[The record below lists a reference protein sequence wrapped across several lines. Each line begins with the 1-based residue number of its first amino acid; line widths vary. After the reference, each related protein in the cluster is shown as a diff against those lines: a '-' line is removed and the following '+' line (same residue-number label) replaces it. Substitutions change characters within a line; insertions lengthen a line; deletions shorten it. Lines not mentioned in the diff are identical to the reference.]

1 VKGDREQ
8 RRVVLRRLLTV
19 RAELGEVP
27 NEAVDAAAHMLGLSA
42 RQVRRL
48 VANGGDNDPTEAFDL
63 TETMIDH
70 LFAARGDA
78 AKAHQ
83 RMTDAN
89 VSLPVGTRQF
99 QRAVEQRVDQ
109 ALRAAAKRG
118 LDGFIASTVYL
129 GGPVAHRND
138 IWSIDH
144 TPAPVAVRP
153 RARGL
158 APYVPWTTSLMDNGC
173 GLWMAGTVKDSD
185 PNAADTMCTLARGV
199 AGFTLR
205 DGTFAGGLPDVLLSD
220 RGGDLI
226 SDPATIGL
234 ARVMVNRRYTEPGS
248 PWQNGRVERLQGLWQ
263 ADWCTTLPG
272 YLFGDRF
279 SYQRKLNLA
288 LSNPENLLF
297 EDQFAALFAKEIE
310 RRNEEH
316 VRKGKTAAQRWAADP
331 KPIRIADREVIRLAM
346 LRDETRIVHK
356 GNIEFRGQFYV
367 APELKTKNKV
377 QVDIRYMPGESASI
391 EVYYLGKH
399 LCQALRREDL
409 TLEQRGRIMAERK
422 AQKEGFREHLA
433 QGDRIN
439 AESAR
444 RSLRELGYA
453 EDELPGL
460 VTDARDGH
468 TEPATEIP
476 GQGDML
482 ADLLHMPV
490 AATAATA
497 AQRDRAVD
505 TAMAAAPTEEL
516 DALMDTLGA
525 PMPVER
531 NDTTNPMTGTG
542 G

>member
-8 RRVVLRRLLTV
+8 RRVVLRRLLAV
-19 RAELGEVP
+19 KAELGEVP
-27 NEAVDAAAHMLGLSA
+27 NSAVDAAAHMLGLSV

-48 VANGGDNDPTEAFDL
+48 VATGGDADPVEAFDL
-63 TETMIDH
+63 TKQMIDH
-70 LFAARGDA
+70 LFAARGNA
-78 AKAHQ
+78 LKAHE
-83 RMTDAN
+83 RLIAAHVD
-89 VSLPVGTRQF
+89 LPVGPRQF
-99 QRAVEQRVDQ
+99 QRAVEQHVDQ

-129 GGPVAHRND
+129 GGPVAHRNE
-138 IWSIDH
+138 IWAIDH

-153 RARGL
+153 RTRGL
-158 APYVPWTTSLMDNGC
+158 APYIPWTTTLMDKGT
-173 GLWMAGTVKDSD
+173 GAWMAGTVKDSD
-185 PNAADTMCTLARGV
+185 PNAADAIATLGRGV

-234 ARVMVNRRYTEPGS
+234 ARVLVNRRYTEPGS
-248 PWQNGRVERLQGLWQ
+248 PWQNGKVERLQGLWQ
-263 ADWCTTLPG
+263 SDWCTSLPG

-288 LSNPENLLF
+288 MSNPENLLF

-316 VRKGKTAAQRWAADP
+316 VSNGRTAAQRWAADTTP
-331 KPIRIADREVIRLAM
+331 LRLAEPEVIRLAM

-356 GNIEFRGQFYV
+356 GTIEFRGHLYV
-367 APELKTKNKV
+367 APELKTRSKTK
-377 QVDIRYMPGESASI
+377 VDIRYMPGESTSI

-399 LCQALRREDL
+399 LCQALRREEL

-439 AESAR
+439 AETAR
-444 RSLRELGYA
+444 RSLREMGYA
-453 EDELPGL
+453 EDDLPGL
-460 VTDARDGH
+460 VTEARDGH
-468 TEPATEIP
+468 AEPATEIP

-482 ADLLHMPV
+482 ADLLNLPAA
-490 AATAATA
+490 AATAK
-497 AQRDRAVD
+497 QQDRTVRA
-505 TAMAAAPTEEL
+505 AMAAAPTVEL
-516 DALMDTLGA
+516 DALMETLGA
-525 PMPVER
+525 PMPEHR
-531 NDTTNPMTGTG
+531 GDTTNPMTGTG